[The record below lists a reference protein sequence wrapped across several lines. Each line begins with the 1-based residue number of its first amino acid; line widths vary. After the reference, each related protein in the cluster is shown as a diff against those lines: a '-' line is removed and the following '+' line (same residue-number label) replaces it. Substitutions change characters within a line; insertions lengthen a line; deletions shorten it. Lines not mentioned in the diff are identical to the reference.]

1 MSPGRYTH
9 AKNVTKQ
16 AAHVIEKRQ
25 GHEAEDA
32 NKKDAYPRRPVLQSI
47 QFFSGVI
54 DGWCSRRDPYRMT
67 GPMRCI
73 TDKLPTAI
81 TCGNKHQLTA

>member
-1 MSPGRYTH
+1 MSSGRYTH

-16 AAHVIEKRQ
+16 SAHVIEKRQ

-54 DGWCSRRDPYRMT
+54 DSWYSREILSVWLALGDVSRTNYRQ
-67 GPMRCI
+67 PSLVEI
-73 TDKLPTAI
+73 NI
-81 TCGNKHQLTA
+81 S